1 LGLNGFLYGRFSLVY
16 FMLPWFTANI
26 FWPKLFFKNDE
37 AKATGIQIFA
47 ETVPLRW
54 LPSTIPVRISYRATY
69 RRGRSSVTR
78 NCNNLI
84 RIQALTSQENE
95 SDECIQVTV
104 ESVTEKLREIDKSIR
119 QVVRM
124 VYRLGC

>member
-1 LGLNGFLYGRFSLVY
+1 
-16 FMLPWFTANI
+16 MLPWFTANI

-95 SDECIQVTV
+95 NEAGT
-104 ESVTEKLREIDKSIR
+104 TEKYFVSSVLLSNTMSLPPK
-119 QVVRM
+119 
-124 VYRLGC
+124 